1 MIAFIKSLKRGDLH
15 GWRVL
20 KKERMSKCKTTIKK
34 QCHSERSEES
44 RVHKVGVTE
53 ILRYALDD
61 KMIGNFY
68 YDTPLRKIYHSFT
81 HF

>member
-1 MIAFIKSLKRGDLH
+1 MTAFIKSLKRGDLH

-44 RVHKVGVTE
+44 RVHQVGVTE

-61 KMIGNFY
+61 RRIWII
-68 YDTPLRKIYHSFT
+68 KIRFEQFHSGLIR
-81 HF
+81 

>member
-1 MIAFIKSLKRGDLH
+1 MIAFIKSLKRGELH

-44 RVHKVGVTE
+44 LVHQVGVTE

-61 KMIGNFY
+61 KSHQTINN
-68 YDTPLRKIYHSFT
+68 LRSAST
-81 HF
+81 DRLT